1 MSNHNLAREKFEEG
15 MTDFVSH
22 NYGRSIDGKVTIRE
36 SHRRDVRDFLEL
48 AAEIPIIPSLQEF
61 ALEDANRALRELKT
75 RKIRGAKVLV
85 VE

>member
-1 MSNHNLAREKFEEG
+1 MSNNNLAREKFEEG

-22 NYGRSIDGKVTIRE
+22 NYGRSIDGKVNIRE

-48 AAEIPIIPSLQEF
+48 AAEIPIIPSVQEF

>member
-1 MSNHNLAREKFEEG
+1 

-48 AAEIPIIPSLQEF
+48 AAEIPIIPSVQEF

>member
-1 MSNHNLAREKFEEG
+1 VRELLK
-15 MTDFVSH
+15 
-22 NYGRSIDGKVTIRE
+22 
-36 SHRRDVRDFLEL
+36 L

-61 ALEDANRALRELKT
+61 ALEDANRALSELKT